1 MHITLPFTDTG
12 YSRTSY
18 FQYAMLASL
27 PLALYYLPTLNLV
40 LSLIVGYVI
49 SLFATFTG
57 MHRYCSHN
65 SYSVNKFWHWILYL
79 AGTIQCVGAPLHW
92 ANIHLIHHE
101 HADTE
106 KDPHSPKHMG
116 YIKTFFAGWFEW
128 KHASFKNEI
137 IKKIAKDPAAAFT
150 DRYYVYIIISWVLI
164 VYLINPSL
172 IWALFFFPMFFS
184 LVIPAVINT
193 FSHAINGS
201 GARNNRL
208 LGLVLGGDVAY
219 HQVHHDN
226 PQKDIYQFPD
236 LPGFMIWLIKKK
248 VDILV

>member
-1 MHITLPFTDTG
+1 MLLLYSYIAYYILAAIGITFGYHKYYSHRSFKAPIWLQILFLYTGLLCGGRSALTWSAVHRMH
-12 YSRTSY
+12 
-18 FQYAMLASL
+18 
-27 PLALYYLPTLNLV
+27 
-40 LSLIVGYVI
+40 
-49 SLFATFTG
+49 
-57 MHRYCSHN
+57 
-65 SYSVNKFWHWILYL
+65 
-79 AGTIQCVGAPLHW
+79 
-92 ANIHLIHHE
+92 
-101 HADTE
+101 HAYEDTE

-226 PQKDIYQFPD
+226 PQKDIYRFPD